1 MSDSTADR
9 LPITQGKLPPLA
21 FPALVGA
28 NIMLACGPWLVR
40 LADTGPIAAG
50 FWRLALALPVLLL
63 LAGRATGGAIL
74 PGSRKTLA
82 IIAFGG
88 LFFGADLASWHVGI
102 LHTKLANAA
111 LFGNS
116 STLILPFAG
125 IILTGIWSTR
135 LQWMALGLALIGAIL
150 LMGGSYEL
158 SPANLTGDLLCILAG
173 IFYVGYLL
181 AVQSVRRDL
190 PSWQV
195 LALSTAASL
204 PLVLA
209 TAWIS
214 GERIL
219 PGNWT
224 PLVTLAFSSQI
235 IGQGLMVYAIAHF
248 SPLVVGLVLLVQPVV
263 AAMIG
268 WMAFDERLSTTD
280 FTGAAIIACALILV
294 RLPSRKAAP
303 QAPEDAL
310 EDKA

>member
-1 MSDSTADR
+1 
-9 LPITQGKLPPLA
+9 
-21 FPALVGA
+21 VGA

-50 FWRLALALPVLLL
+50 FWRLGLALPVLLL
-63 LAGRATGGAIL
+63 LAGRSTGGAIL
-74 PGSRKTLA
+74 PSSRKALA
-82 IIAFGG
+82 VIAFGG

-116 STLILPFAG
+116 SSLILPLAG
-125 IILTGIWSTR
+125 IVLTGIWPTR
-135 LQWMALGLALIGAIL
+135 LQWVALGLALVGSIL

-173 IFYVGYLL
+173 ILYVGYLL

-209 TAWIS
+209 AAWIS
-214 GERIL
+214 DERIL

-224 PLVTLAFSSQI
+224 PLVTLAFSSQV

-263 AAMIG
+263 AALIG
-268 WMAFDERLSTTD
+268 WIAFDERLGTTD
-280 FTGAAIIACALILV
+280 LVGAATIACALILV

-303 QAPEDAL
+303 QAREDAL
-310 EDKA
+310 EEGS

>member
-1 MSDSTADR
+1 MSDSTASR

-28 NIMLACGPWLVR
+28 NVMLACGPWLVR
-40 LADTGPIAAG
+40 LSDTGPIAAG

-63 LAGRATGGAIL
+63 LAARSTGGALL
-74 PGSRKTLA
+74 PGRKALA
-82 IIAFGG
+82 VIAFGG

-116 STLILPFAG
+116 SALILPLAG
-125 IILTGIWSTR
+125 IVLTGIWPTR
-135 LQWMALGLALIGAIL
+135 VQWLALGLALIGSIL

-158 SPANLTGDLLCILAG
+158 SPANLTGDLLCVLAG
-173 IFYVGYLL
+173 ILYVGYLL

-209 TAWIS
+209 CAWIS

-219 PGNWT
+219 PGDWT
-224 PLVTLAFSSQI
+224 PVTTLAFSSQI

-263 AAMIG
+263 AALIG
-268 WMAFDERLSTTD
+268 WIAFDERLSTTD
-280 FTGAAIIACALILV
+280 FIGAAIIACALILV

-303 QAPEDAL
+303 QAGADAL
-310 EDKA
+310 EGEA